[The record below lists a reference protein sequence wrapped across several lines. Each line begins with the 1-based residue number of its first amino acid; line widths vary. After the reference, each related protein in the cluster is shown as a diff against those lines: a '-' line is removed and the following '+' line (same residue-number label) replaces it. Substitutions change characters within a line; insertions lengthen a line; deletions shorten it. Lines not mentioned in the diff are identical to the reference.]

1 MGTKERAFAPLPPVC
16 LEDLVPP
23 DHFYRHLQRS
33 VDLRFVRELVR
44 DAYAER
50 GRPSIDPVVFFKLQF
65 ILFFEG
71 LRSERQLMRVV
82 ADRLSL
88 RWYVGF
94 DLDERPPDQ
103 SSLTRIRER
112 YGLAI
117 FERFFERVVEMCREA
132 GLIWGKE
139 SYFDATKVRANAAL
153 DGTVPRFY
161 WKAKQ
166 HLGELFTEG
175 ASPEGGDDPG
185 PDGVA
190 APAPVDSGAHAVRA
204 PAALPTRLPPE
215 DESRL
220 AEENRSTWKLLEERR
235 LHPERPPHG
244 G

>member
-1 MGTKERAFAPLPPVC
+1 MMGSKERQFAPLC
-16 LEDLVPP
+16 NQSIEDLVPA
-23 DHFYRHLQRS
+23 DHFYRHLDAKL
-33 VDLRFVRELVR
+33 DLSFAREWVADL
-44 DAYAER
+44 YAEV
-50 GRPSIDPVVFFKLQF
+50 GRPSVDPVVFWKLQLV
-65 ILFFEG
+65 LFFEG

-94 DLDERPPDQ
+94 DLDERPPDH

-117 FERFFERVVEMCREA
+117 FERVVEMCREA

-139 SYFDATKVRANAAL
+139 SYVDATKVRANAAL

-235 LHPERPPHG
+235 LDPERPPHG